1 MTTFLV
7 KKMCRRTPPVPVPR
21 LRVRH
26 PQEAKGVAPTPRRKR
41 ANDQEPRAARSAR
54 GSLLVFEGRAPNLCT
69 SPVAEWHFP
78 RGYSSDGRTEGGC
91 VLRMADTPWTQRVA
105 ASNNSEFMFS
115 KHGTRICTRQQ
126 VRTGDSVSDR
136 AHSIAGR
143 RDHER
148 SSLLSPS
155 LTSGHGTQHTGL
167 PPRLCSCGRTTTN
180 A

>member
-1 MTTFLV
+1 MYISR
-7 KKMCRRTPPVPVPR
+7 C
-21 LRVRH
+21 
-26 PQEAKGVAPTPRRKR
+26 GVAL
-41 ANDQEPRAARSAR
+41 S
-54 GSLLVFEGRAPNLCT
+54 
-69 SPVAEWHFP
+69 

-91 VLRMADTPWTQRVA
+91 VLRMAVTPWTQRVA

-115 KHGTRICTRQQ
+115 KVWHGTRICTRQ

-155 LTSGHGTQHTGL
+155 LTSGHGTRSIPAC
-167 PPRLCSCGRTTTN
+167 PPDYVRALLAARGYWSSALFLRGVGAPPFASCGCRTRNLGTGKTPCRGQSYT
-180 A
+180 

>member
-1 MTTFLV
+1 M
-7 KKMCRRTPPVPVPR
+7 
-21 LRVRH
+21 
-26 PQEAKGVAPTPRRKR
+26 
-41 ANDQEPRAARSAR
+41 
-54 GSLLVFEGRAPNLCT
+54 LVFEGRAPNLCT

-91 VLRMADTPWTQRVA
+91 ALRMAVTPWTQRVA

-155 LTSGHGTQHTGL
+155 LTSGHGTRKSPPQSRIALTGEERPLVPVAAHAPDPGDGLIL
-167 PPRLCSCGRTTTN
+167 PKASVTHAKMSRIRQVSLNLSQNFVPCRS
-180 A
+180 ASS

>member
-1 MTTFLV
+1 MTTFCQKCKEGPLPSPCRDCASDIRRRQRARRRHREGKEPTTSNHV
-7 KKMCRRTPPVPVPR
+7 LRGAPRARCWSLKVALQICVRLPLRSGTFPGLFFGWADRRRT
-21 LRVRH
+21 H
-26 PQEAKGVAPTPRRKR
+26 P
-41 ANDQEPRAARSAR
+41 
-54 GSLLVFEGRAPNLCT
+54 
-69 SPVAEWHFP
+69 
-78 RGYSSDGRTEGGC
+78 
-91 VLRMADTPWTQRVA
+91 LRMAVTPWTQRVA